1 VSGLPIHFVNCSQSD
16 HENQREHYFKRAFNS
31 AKLNIQYLLSL
42 FEQDYQEQ
50 HKKCI
55 VVEQNSIRCTICG
68 EFEENEYIIY
78 F

>member
-1 VSGLPIHFVNCSQSD
+1 VSELLIHFVNCSQSD
-16 HENQREHYFKRAFNS
+16 HKNQREHYFKRAFNLI
-31 AKLNIQYLLSL
+31 KLNTQYLLSL

-55 VVEQNSIRCTICG
+55 IVEQNSTRCIICN
-68 EFEENEYIIY
+68 EFKENKYIIY